1 MATVYTGKTVG
12 FMPDNIDTDQIIPKN
27 YLKSIEKTGFGKFAF
42 AEWRYDESGNEIADF
57 PFNKKENKDATILI
71 TGENFGCGSSRE
83 HAAWALQELGL
94 HVIIAGSYSDIFF
107 ANWLNCGHWAVIA
120 ARDVREK
127 LAKKEQ
133 HLTVDIE
140 KQIITCGADTY
151 PIELVEG
158 SALKMQREGD
168 FISEA
173 ERYVDE
179 ITNYEQERA

>member
-12 FMPDNIDTDQIIPKN
+12 FLVDNIDTDQIIPKN

-42 AEWRYDESGNEIADF
+42 AEWRYDESGEEIADF
-57 PFNKKENKDATILI
+57 PFNQAENKGATILI
-71 TGENFGCGSSRE
+71 TGDNFGCGSSRE

-94 HVIIAGSYSDIFF
+94 HVIVAGSYSDIFF

-120 ARDVREK
+120 SQEIREK
-127 LAKKEQ
+127 LAGKQQE
-133 HLTVDIE
+133 LTVDIE
-140 KQIITCGADTY
+140 KQTITVGQESF
-151 PIELVEG
+151 PIELVSG

-173 ERYVDE
+173 EKYAED
-179 ITNYEQERA
+179 IAKYEAIHA